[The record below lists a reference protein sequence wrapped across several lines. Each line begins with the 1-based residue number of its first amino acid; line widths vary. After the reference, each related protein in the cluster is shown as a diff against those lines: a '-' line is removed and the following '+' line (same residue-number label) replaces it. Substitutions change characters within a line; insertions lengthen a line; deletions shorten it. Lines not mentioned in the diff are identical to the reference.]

1 MRRGGSGDT
10 VTVEG
15 HTFHFGKYVGDDG
28 VSVCWLNGDGTFRFE
43 LPDGAGYGGIWKVV
57 PGDIDGG
64 GLEFTDDGGDSL
76 LYWPCGDD
84 AFATAFRA
92 EIVYRYAANTQDQ
105 QADGDTFTA
114 GPYTMHYGRYQG
126 DDGVATY
133 TLRADGT
140 YSVEYSGAGSDS
152 GTWELKTDDSG
163 DQVLVFDGEE
173 STTFGYF
180 KVTADDTF
188 VYSYRVSTTYTYVG
202 A

>member
-28 VSVCWLNGDGTFRFE
+28 V
-43 LPDGAGYGGIWKVV
+43 
-57 PGDIDGG
+57 
-64 GLEFTDDGGDSL
+64 
-76 LYWPCGDD
+76 
-84 AFATAFRA
+84 
-92 EIVYRYAANTQDQ
+92 
-105 QADGDTFTA
+105 
-114 GPYTMHYGRYQG
+114 
-126 DDGVATY
+126 ATY

-140 YSVEYSGAGSDS
+140 YSVEYSGADSDS

-180 KVTADDTF
+180 MVTADDTF
-188 VYSYRVSTTYTYVG
+188 IYNYRMSTTYTYVG